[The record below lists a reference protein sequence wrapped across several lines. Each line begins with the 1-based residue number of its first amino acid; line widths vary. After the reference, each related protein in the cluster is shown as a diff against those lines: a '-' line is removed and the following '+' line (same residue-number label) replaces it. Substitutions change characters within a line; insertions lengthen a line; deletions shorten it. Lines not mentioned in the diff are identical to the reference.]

1 MLPEPCNSMALVLL
15 GALAGAWLFG
25 SACGCVGRWR
35 WRRWVGRWQ
44 ARQDRPFCELPAGHT
59 ARFLALAA
67 AARTEQR
74 ARDLARRS
82 QKESA

>member
-1 MLPEPCNSMALVLL
+1 MTEPWNSLVLVAV
-15 GALAGAWLFG
+15 GALFGGYFFG
-25 SACGCVGRWR
+25 SACGCLGRWR
-35 WRRWVGRWQ
+35 WRRWCGQWR

-74 ARDLARRS
+74 ARELARRAGEA
-82 QKESA
+82 QR